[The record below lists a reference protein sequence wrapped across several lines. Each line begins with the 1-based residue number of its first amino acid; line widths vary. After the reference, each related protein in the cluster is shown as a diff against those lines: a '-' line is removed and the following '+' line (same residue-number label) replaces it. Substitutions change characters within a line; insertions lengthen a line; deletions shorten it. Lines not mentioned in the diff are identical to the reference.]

1 MADQPARTHADI
13 EAQINAIQAKRQQ
26 QGDKEDVPEDERIG
40 LTDTGVFDT
49 DIYGGKGKFE
59 GYVTSIASKE
69 DEEDDDENSAPNKG
83 QQRPSYTAPKE
94 VLKDMEK
101 GQEDDFDPFAEHK
114 IPTVA
119 SRDSEYTRRRLQQQI
134 SPARVDFFADGGKT
148 PDAGGRGYAD
158 IMREQELKGQEADY
172 RKQMA
177 EKAKDGTLQAVDT
190 NGAAKSAPKRR
201 GRWDQTE
208 ETPDPKKTKKPASS
222 FFQAEGV
229 GSGAEATPGRQAWAE
244 TPGRVAPGAE
254 TPGTEARGGG
264 RMWDP
269 TPAHTTP
276 GRDKGDATPGKGSAT
291 PGGASSRRN
300 RWDETPRT
308 DRDTTGGFD
317 SAGFQLW
324 LGVQSVD

>member
-1 MADQPARTHADI
+1 MSGQPARTHEDI
-13 EAQINAIQAKRQQ
+13 EAQITAIQAKRQQ
-26 QGDKEDVPEDERIG
+26 QPDDEDVPKENERIG
-40 LTDTGVFDT
+40 LTETGVFDT

-69 DEEDDDENSAPNKG
+69 DEEDEDDGSAPAKG
-83 QQRPSYTAPKE
+83 NARPTYTAPQA

-101 GQEDDFDPFAEHK
+101 GQEDDFDPFAEHR

-119 SRDSEYTRRRLQQQI
+119 SRQSEYQKRQQRQQI

-148 PDAGGRGYAD
+148 PDAGGRGYAE
-158 IMREQELKGQEADY
+158 IMKEQELKGQEADY
-172 RKQMA
+172 RKQLA
-177 EKAKDGTLQAVDT
+177 EKAKDGTLKAVDT
-190 NGAAKSAPKRR
+190 NGAAKTAPKRR

-208 ETPDPKKTKKPASS
+208 ETPAKTAKVPASS
-222 FFQAEGV
+222 FFQAE
-229 GSGAEATPGRQAWAE
+229 SGGATDATPGRQAWGE

-254 TPGTEARGGG
+254 TPGQEGRG

-276 GRDKGDATPGKGSAT
+276 GRDRSSETPGHGAAT
-291 PGGASSRRN
+291 PGGASTRRN

-308 DRDTTGGFD
+308 DRETTGGGGGLVLPLQELLTRPF
-317 SAGFQLW
+317 
-324 LGVQSVD
+324 